1 MPNYILLPNGD
12 FVSQDELYHWGIKG
26 MKWGV
31 RRYQNAD
38 GTLTAAGKERLSKSI
53 AKKPYPTKF
62 TDSIVEVKNY
72 KQNSKS
78 YKDAVEKTKDFEKS
92 YKQYQN
98 DKSRWNMEANKK
110 ATEKYGNFTELLFSG
125 DSKKLGE
132 YLQFGKDYIKEKS
145 SKPASIVNK
154 KYEDAVKA
162 AKKAEKESNKFVDD
176 FLGEYGKMEVSDER
190 LVSVNLETGKTKRQT
205 VGDIAKISMT
215 DEYRRIYGE

>member
-12 FVSQDELYHWGIKG
+12 FVTSDELYHHGIKG
-26 MKWGV
+26 QKWGV

-38 GTLTAAGKERLSKSI
+38 GTLTAAGKKRLSKTI

-62 TDSIVEVKNY
+62 TDRIVEVKSY

-78 YKDAVEKTKDFEKS
+78 YKDAVEKTKDFKKS
-92 YKQYQN
+92 YMQYKN
-98 DKSRWNMEANKK
+98 DAARWNMEANKK
-110 ATEKYGNFTELLFSG
+110 AAEKYGNFNELLSSR

-132 YLQFGKDYIKEKS
+132 YLQFGKDYVEERASKS
-145 SKPASIVNK
+145 ASIVNK

-176 FLGEYGKMEVSDER
+176 FLGEYGKMEVSDKR
-190 LVSVNLETGKTKRQT
+190 LVSVDLETGKTRRQT